1 MKQKVI
7 MDTEST
13 NFLISV
19 LFAKAIQW
27 GVPQLILAVLTT
39 IAAWRHRSVG
49 MWLLAIAAIL
59 TLAVSLWLAFLI
71 RHSGGSPR
79 DYRMVS
85 YPNFLA
91 LLISIGGW
99 AALAFKH
106 NSKKRDDS

>member
-1 MKQKVI
+1 

-13 NFLISV
+13 NYLISV

-59 TLAVSLWLAFLI
+59 TLAASLWLAFLI
-71 RHSGGSPR
+71 RHHCRPIAI
-79 DYRMVS
+79 D
-85 YPNFLA
+85 
-91 LLISIGGW
+91 
-99 AALAFKH
+99 AATFMCGF
-106 NSKKRDDS
+106 S